1 MFFINRDL
9 LNKKE
14 LIPKVEQATLDI
26 GSCFFVQDSDS
37 TVRVVLASYLLFE
50 VSTMN
55 NPTKISYKE
64 MLSISCRFT
73 EDASVVIT
81 SLVLEEE
88 CLHHPAISTPAS

>member
-64 MLSISCRFT
+64 MSNPNREVILCAVTITAFAI
-73 EDASVVIT
+73 ASAAT
-81 SLVLEEE
+81 TGGGS
-88 CLHHPAISTPAS
+88 SF